1 MSELP
6 ELPAL
11 VAEETAIIAR
21 VVPRIRALQSEDGE
35 RERSLVE
42 RARELHRQWTD
53 ARGDPAQ
60 RVAFEEALEEGKRAL
75 DSHRTARRSRDLP
88 VGTPYFARMV
98 LQEGERR
105 QEVLLGKVGVVER
118 GVAISDWRDAPI
130 SQLYYTYEEGE
141 EFEEEIGG
149 RTRQGVLAVRR
160 RVDIREG
167 VLVEVQG
174 GAVTLRMRPDGSYAV
189 PGSSRAEK
197 DDHRLPDIVSLITRD
212 QFQVIARPTAG
223 VVLLRGRAGSGKTTV
238 ALHRIAY
245 LHFQDPQRFRPER
258 MLVVMFNKALQTY
271 ISRVL
276 PELGVRGVPVET
288 FHGWARRILRS
299 GGIALEMR
307 ASSPA
312 VAKLK
317 RHPAVG
323 ALLAAHVARLGD
335 KSAAWVREQVGEG
348 GAATWDATPGPPGAG
363 RGLARIAAFRKRHP
377 GAWWARLRT
386 RLMDHTKDL
395 WTLFEDDALCR
406 EVLPDSV
413 WSALPAARRHQAA
426 CAEEGVLDWEDAAL
440 LLRLGQLKHQ
450 ADGELPCPWAG
461 IYAHLVIDE
470 AQDLST
476 VEIESLVDA
485 VDAGRSVTIAGD
497 PAQKILQDAQFEGF
511 EQLLRRLTGQVEVR
525 LDALAV
531 GHRSTRPIMSLAIAA
546 LGQGPSADPAV
557 IAARDGEPVEW
568 IEGDD
573 ATLLG
578 QVAAALARFREA
590 RPTALVAVLAKGKT
604 TADQWARRLEAAGVA
619 GVRRAA
625 RADFSFQPGVVVSNV
640 HQVKGLEFDG
650 VVLIEPAEFTEAD
663 KQLLHVAITRAADRL
678 WIVAGR
684 GRGRLAAR
692 KSEESASPV

>member
-1 MSELP
+1 MSDLP
-6 ELPAL
+6 VL
-11 VAEETAIIAR
+11 VAEESEVLAR
-21 VVPRIRALQSEDGE
+21 VVPALRALQSEDGE
-35 RERSLVE
+35 RERALIE

-60 RVAFEEALEEGKRAL
+60 RIAFEEALDEAKRTL
-75 DSHRTARRSRDLP
+75 TSHRSARRSRDLP
-88 VGTPYFARMV
+88 VGTPYFGRMV

-118 GVAISDWRDAPI
+118 GLAICDWRDAPI

-149 RTRQGVLAVRR
+149 RTREGVLAIRR

-174 GAVTLRMRPDGSYAV
+174 GATTLRMRPDGSYAA

-197 DDHRLPDIVSLITRD
+197 DDHRLPDIVSLITRE

-245 LHFQDPQRFRPER
+245 LHFQDAQRFRPER

-276 PELGVRGVPVET
+276 PELGVQGVMVET

-299 GGIALEMR
+299 GGIQLEMR
-307 ASSPA
+307 GSTPA
-312 VAKLK
+312 VARLK

-323 ALLAAHVARLGD
+323 ALLRAHVERLGE
-335 KSAAWVREQVGEG
+335 KSAAWVREQLGEA
-348 GAATWDATPGPPGAG
+348 GAATWEATAG
-363 RGLARIAAFRKRHP
+363 KGFARIAAFRKRHP
-377 GAWWARLRT
+377 GVWWNKLRGRL
-386 RLMDHTKDL
+386 LDHCKDL
-395 WTLFEDDALCR
+395 WTLFDDDALCR
-406 EVLPDSV
+406 EVLPASLV
-413 WSALPAARRHQAA
+413 SALPAARKHQAA
-426 CAEEGVLDWEDAAL
+426 CAAEGVLDWEDAAL

-450 ADGELPCPWAG
+450 ADSELPCGWAG
-461 IYAHLVIDE
+461 LYAHLVIDE

-476 VEIESLVDA
+476 VEIEALVDA
-485 VDAGRSVTIAGD
+485 ADVGRSVTIAGD
-497 PAQKILQDAQFEGF
+497 PAQKILADAQFEGF
-511 EQLLRRLTGQVEVR
+511 EELLRRLTGQVEVR

-531 GHRSTRPIMSLAIAA
+531 GHRSTRPIMALAIAA

-557 IAARDGEPVEW
+557 VAARDGEPVEW

-573 ATLLG
+573 AALTT
-578 QVAAALARFREA
+578 QVADAIARFRDI
-590 RPTALVAVLAKGKT
+590 RPSALVAVLAKGKT
-604 TADQWARRLEAAGVA
+604 TADQWARRLEGAGVVA
-619 GVRRAA
+619 VRRAA

-650 VVLIEPAEFTEAD
+650 VVLIEPAEFGEAD

-678 WIVAGR
+678 WVVAGR
-684 GRGRLAAR
+684 GRGRLAGQAP
-692 KSEESASPV
+692 PVDTGEPRR

>member
-1 MSELP
+1 MSD
-6 ELPAL
+6 LPAL
-11 VAEETAIIAR
+11 VDEETAIIAR
-21 VVPRIRALQSEDGE
+21 VVPALRTLQSEDGE
-35 RERSLVE
+35 RERALVE
-42 RARELHRQWTD
+42 RARTLHQQWTD
-53 ARGDPAQ
+53 ARGDQAQ
-60 RVAFEEALEEGKRAL
+60 REAFEEGLDEAKRAL
-75 DSHRTARRSRDLP
+75 TSHRTARRARDLP

-98 LQEGERR
+98 LQEGARR
-105 QEVLLGKVGVVER
+105 QEILLGKVGVVER
-118 GVAISDWRDAPI
+118 GLAICDWRDAPI

-149 RTRQGVLAVRR
+149 RTREGVLAVRR

-174 GAVTLRMRPDGSYAV
+174 GATTLRMRPDGSYAV

-197 DDHRLPDIVSLITRD
+197 DDHRLPDIVSLITRE

-276 PELGVRGVPVET
+276 PELGVQGVTVET

-299 GGIALEMR
+299 GGISLEMR

-317 RHPAVG
+317 RHPAIGV
-323 ALLAAHVARLGD
+323 LLAAHVERLGD
-335 KSAAWVREQVGEG
+335 KSAGWVRDQLGEA
-348 GAATWDATPGPPGAG
+348 GATTWDATPG

-377 GAWWARLRT
+377 GAWWNKLRSRL
-386 RLMDHTKDL
+386 LDHTKDL
-395 WTLFEDDALCR
+395 WALFDDDALCR
-406 EVLPDSV
+406 EVLPAALH
-413 WSALPAARRHQAA
+413 SALPAARKHQAG
-426 CAEEGVLDWEDAAL
+426 CAEGAYLDWEDAAL

-450 ADGELPCPWAG
+450 ADGELPCGWAG
-461 IYAHLVIDE
+461 LYAHLVIDE

-476 VEIESLVDA
+476 VEIEALVDA
-485 VDAGRSVTIAGD
+485 CDVGRSVTIAGD
-497 PAQKILQDAQFEGF
+497 PAQKILADAQFEGF
-511 EQLLRRLTGQVEVR
+511 EQLLQRLTGQVEVR

-531 GHRSTRPIMSLAIAA
+531 GHRSTRPIMSLAITA

-568 IEGDD
+568 FEGDD
-573 ATLLG
+573 NALTA
-578 QVAAALARFREA
+578 QVAEAIARFREA
-590 RPTALVAVLAKGKT
+590 RPSALVAVLAKGKT
-604 TADQWARRLEAAGVA
+604 TADQWARRLDGAAVF

-650 VVLIEPAEFTEAD
+650 VVLIEPAEFSESD

-684 GRGRLAAR
+684 GRGRLG
-692 KSEESASPV
+692 